1 MCKNLLKVI
10 VLVISSL
17 TMIVIG
23 CISNATIY
31 AADESSIDINSSFD
45 VVITH
50 GPILGRL
57 SHDGVGVW
65 VRTSR
70 PARFI
75 VTCRIGHVCMA
86 RSPIGETRLE
96 NDNTGW
102 VRVTGLEPNTTY
114 DYEVELDSIYWMKGG
129 SFTTLPHEG
138 RVRNPHNPKGL
149 FNFSFEF
156 GCGNQQNSLEDP
168 GPDLPAYKTMYDNFK
183 GKIHFQ
189 IMNGDWLYEEQR
201 DFPVERWQKMNEVP
215 DENMPKV
222 VQIAPTIVGVWQNYK
237 TYLSRAENLA
247 RWHRNIPTFF
257 IYDDHEM
264 INDINGT
271 NSPGYRHRKAVFRD
285 IGIQAWRDYLGW
297 SNPLPDVQ
305 PQGIWFGKAD
315 LTKGDDI
322 LVDMEADFSKLDLEK
337 ASNLLVHWGTPTAGV
352 NDDSLNTVGGHPA
365 AGVYE
370 IVKVLDQNRLKIY
383 PAPKADGK
391 KVSYSIGM
399 RNYYQLRAS
408 NCHFFM
414 LDCRGHRQLHDKKNP
429 WKKGLSMLS
438 KKQKEWLKKGMR
450 QSNAD
455 FLFVISSVNF
465 TIPHVGPGPP
475 DKDEA
480 WTVYLEERE
489 ELINFWDSL
498 GKPVLILT
506 GDLHNSFVI
515 KITDRV
521 WEFASGP
528 HNSGNHSLSDE
539 ANRPPNGDFEYNG
552 RKVNIR
558 WSTFFLDDV
567 NYFPNDLDLPIR
579 PFPYFCV
586 VQVNNVFN
594 NPLKL
599 GEDRWVAFPQPQVI
613 FKYYD
618 GLTGELLY
626 AEAIAALK

>member
-1 MCKNLLKVI
+1 MGKNLLKVT
-10 VLVISSL
+10 VLIISSL

-23 CISNATIY
+23 CISNGTIY
-31 AADESSIDINSSFD
+31 AADESSIDTNSSFD

-70 PARFI
+70 PARFL
-75 VTCRIGHVCMA
+75 VTFRIGHVCVA

-102 VRVTGLEPNTTY
+102 VQVTGLEPNTTY
-114 DYEVELDSIYWMKGG
+114 DYEVELDSFYWIKGG

-138 RVRNPHNPKGL
+138 LVRNPHNPKGL

-201 DFPVERWQKMNEVP
+201 DFPVERWQRMNEVP
-215 DENMPKV
+215 DENIPKV
-222 VQIAPTIVGVWQNYK
+222 VQVAPTIVGVWQNYK
-237 TYLSRAENLA
+237 VYLSRTENLA

-271 NSPGYRHRKAVFRD
+271 NSPGYRNRKAVFRD

-297 SNPLPDVQ
+297 SNPLPDAQ

-337 ASNLLVHWGTPTAGV
+337 ASNLMVHWGTPTAGV
-352 NDDSLNTVGGHPA
+352 NDDSLNTVGGQPA

-370 IVKVLDQNRLKIY
+370 IVKVIDQNRLKIY

-399 RNYYQLRAS
+399 RNYYQLRVS
-408 NCHFFM
+408 NSHFFM

-450 QSNAD
+450 RSDAD
-455 FLFVISSVNF
+455 FLFVVSSVNF

-558 WSTFFLDDV
+558 WSTFVLDDV

>member
-1 MCKNLLKVI
+1 MYTNLLKAT

-17 TMIVIG
+17 AVLGIG
-23 CISNATIY
+23 CISNGTIY
-31 AADESSIDINSSFD
+31 ASDESSTDTNLSFD

-57 SHDGVGVW
+57 SHDSVGIW

-70 PARFI
+70 PARFWI
-75 VTCRIGHVCMA
+75 TCRIGHVCVA
-86 RSPIGETRLE
+86 RSPLGETRLE

-102 VRVTGLEPNTTY
+102 VQVPGLEPNTTY
-114 DYEVELDSIYWMKGG
+114 DYEVELDSGYWMKGG
-129 SFTTLPHEG
+129 SFTTLPHEDL
-138 RVRNPHNPKGL
+138 VRNPHNPEGL

-168 GPDLPAYKTMYDNFK
+168 GPGFPGYKTMYDNFK

-201 DFPVERWQKMNEVP
+201 DFPVERWQKMNGVP
-215 DENMPKV
+215 DENIPKV
-222 VQIAPTIVGVWQNYK
+222 VQAAPTIVGVWQNYK
-237 TYLSRAENLA
+237 IYLSRTENLA

-271 NSPGYRHRKAVFRD
+271 NNPGFRHRKTVFRD

-297 SNPLPDVQ
+297 SNPLPDPQ

-315 LTKGDDI
+315 LSKGNDI
-322 LVDMEADFSKLDLEK
+322 LVDMGADFSKLNLEK

-352 NDDSLNTVGGHPA
+352 NDDSLNAIGGHPA

-370 IVKVLDQNRLKIY
+370 IVKILDQNRLKIY
-383 PAPKADGK
+383 PAPKADGEQ
-391 KVSYSIGM
+391 VSYSIGM
-399 RNYYQLRAS
+399 RNYYQMRVS

-414 LDCRGHRQLHDKKNP
+414 LDCRGLRQLHDKKNP

-450 QSNAD
+450 QSDAD
-455 FLFVISSVNF
+455 FLFVVSSVNF

-489 ELINFWDSL
+489 ELINFWDNL

-539 ANRPPNGDFEYNG
+539 AYRPPNGDYEYND

-558 WSTFFLDDV
+558 WSTFVLDDV

-586 VQVNNVFN
+586 VQVNNVLN
-594 NPLKL
+594 NPLQLK
-599 GEDRWVAFPQPQVI
+599 EDRWVAFPQPQVI
-613 FKYYD
+613 FKFYD
-618 GLTGELLY
+618 GLTGDLLY
-626 AEAIAALK
+626 AEAIAASR

>member
-1 MCKNLLKVI
+1 
-10 VLVISSL
+10 
-17 TMIVIG
+17 
-23 CISNATIY
+23 
-31 AADESSIDINSSFD
+31 
-45 VVITH
+45 
-50 GPILGRL
+50 
-57 SHDGVGVW
+57 
-65 VRTSR
+65 
-70 PARFI
+70 
-75 VTCRIGHVCMA
+75 
-86 RSPIGETRLE
+86 
-96 NDNTGW
+96 
-102 VRVTGLEPNTTY
+102 
-114 DYEVELDSIYWMKGG
+114 
-129 SFTTLPHEG
+129 
-138 RVRNPHNPKGL
+138 
-149 FNFSFEF
+149 
-156 GCGNQQNSLEDP
+156 
-168 GPDLPAYKTMYDNFK
+168 
-183 GKIHFQ
+183 
-189 IMNGDWLYEEQR
+189 
-201 DFPVERWQKMNEVP
+201 
-215 DENMPKV
+215 
-222 VQIAPTIVGVWQNYK
+222 
-237 TYLSRAENLA
+237 
-247 RWHRNIPTFF
+247 
-257 IYDDHEM
+257 
-264 INDINGT
+264 
-271 NSPGYRHRKAVFRD
+271 
-285 IGIQAWRDYLGW
+285 
-297 SNPLPDVQ
+297 
-305 PQGIWFGKAD
+305 
-315 LTKGDDI
+315 
-322 LVDMEADFSKLDLEK
+322 
-337 ASNLLVHWGTPTAGV
+337 
-352 NDDSLNTVGGHPA
+352 LNTVGGHPA

-450 QSNAD
+450 KSDAD
-455 FLFVISSVNF
+455 FLFVVSSVNF

-528 HNSGNHSLSDE
+528 HNSGNHSLLDE

-558 WSTFFLDDV
+558 WSTFVLDDV

-626 AEAIAALK
+626 AEAIAASK